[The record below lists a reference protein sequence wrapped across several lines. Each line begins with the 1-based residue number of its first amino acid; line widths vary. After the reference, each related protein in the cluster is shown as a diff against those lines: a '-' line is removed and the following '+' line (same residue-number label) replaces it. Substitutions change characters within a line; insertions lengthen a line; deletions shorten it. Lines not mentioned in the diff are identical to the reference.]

1 MGRIITVALTLGV
14 LSFLAYKAVYS
25 KPPPVTPQV
34 TPQVTPLAVEAK
46 PLGNATT
53 AAKRIEAADQ
63 KYVDEAAAK
72 SAE

>member
-25 KPPPVTPQV
+25 KPPPV